1 MGKPKRFL
9 RHTRLYE
16 VTQARLKEGELT
28 PLNLLDSGGINIHAD
43 NLMPDLG
50 KYRRLH
56 QSYIAAAED
65 TDSHS
70 LSP

>member
-9 RHTRLYE
+9 RHTRPDE
-16 VTQARLKEGELT
+16 VIQARFEEGEFS
-28 PLNLLDSGGINIHAD
+28 PLNLLDSGGIDIHAD

-50 KYRRLH
+50 EYRCLH
-56 QSYIAAAED
+56 EPYVAAAED

-70 LSP
+70 FSP